1 MFVLLVDALLPGDE
15 AAVGRGGVVLDAGFL
30 VHEARGLGGVLV
42 GLLDLRDQRF
52 AFLLSR

>member
-1 MFVLLVDALLPGDE
+1 
-15 AAVGRGGVVLDAGFL
+15 